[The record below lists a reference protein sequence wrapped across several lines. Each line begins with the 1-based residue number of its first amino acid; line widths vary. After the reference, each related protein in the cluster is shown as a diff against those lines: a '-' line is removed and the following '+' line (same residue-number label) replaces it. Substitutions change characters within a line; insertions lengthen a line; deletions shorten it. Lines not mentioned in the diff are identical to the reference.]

1 MNPEHEDQNDE
12 EIEEPVANTVEES
25 REPDYV
31 EAMQGRLTIA
41 EQELADTQTA
51 LHERDEQL
59 GALQAEQAE
68 LVDIS
73 NQFKFLTSD
82 RFDEFKRTCVARIHR
97 IIRSRTQ
104 QLLSACVSH
113 QWEISYI
120 DQVCTW

>member
-12 EIEEPVANTVEES
+12 EIEEPVANAVEES
-25 REPDYV
+25 SEPDYV

-51 LHERDEQL
+51 LHERDEEL

-73 NQFKFLTSD
+73 NQFKFLTSG
-82 RFDEFKRTCVARIHR
+82 RSDEFKRTCVARIHR

-104 QLLSACVSH
+104 QLLGACVSH
-113 QWEISYI
+113 Q
-120 DQVCTW
+120 